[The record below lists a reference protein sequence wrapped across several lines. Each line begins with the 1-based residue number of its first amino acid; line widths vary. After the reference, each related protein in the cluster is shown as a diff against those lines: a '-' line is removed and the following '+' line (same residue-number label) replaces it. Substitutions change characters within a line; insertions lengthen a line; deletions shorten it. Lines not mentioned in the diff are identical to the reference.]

1 MLSVQLQPLDHQAVL
16 MIFQLK
22 ILAVILLLVSVFKDV
37 LVKPLLLDRLQLM
50 LETSDVLLD
59 STV

>member
-1 MLSVQLQPLDHQAVL
+1 MLSVQPQPLEHQAVL

-50 LETSDVLLD
+50 PETSDVLLD